1 MKKFKMLAM
10 TAVVGTSFAAGQM
23 FAPTAGTAEPGSMDD
38 PVVSESLLN
47 QELGKLKTEIT
58 SLKST
63 VTTLESEVKKL
74 SSNSGSSNSGSSNSG
89 SSNST
94 TNGIGTAIVKATS
107 LNIRSGAGL
116 NYNKVGT
123 VLKGAKVTIL
133 KTSGSWC
140 QIKVNNVT
148 GWVSSEH
155 LEVTL
160 NSNNSSG
167 SSTANKTGVITATS
181 LNIRSGAGLNYDKV
195 GTVLKGAKVT
205 ILKTSGSWC
214 QIKVNNVTGWVSS
227 EYVKVN

>member
-10 TAVVGTSFAAGQM
+10 TAVVGTSFVAGQM
-23 FAPTAGTAEPGSMDD
+23 CAPTAGTAEPGSMDD

-74 SSNSGSSNSGSSNSG
+74 SSNSGNSNSGN
-89 SSNST
+89 SNST
-94 TNGIGTAIVKATS
+94 TSSIGTAIVKATS
-107 LNIRSGAGL
+107 LNIRSGAGT

-123 VLKGAKVTIL
+123 VVKGDKVSVLKV
-133 KTSGSWC
+133 SGSWY
-140 QIKVNNVT
+140 QIKVGNVI
-148 GWVSSEH
+148 GWVAGEH
-155 LEVTL
+155 IIL

-181 LNIRSGAGLNYDKV
+181 LNIRSGAGTNYNKV